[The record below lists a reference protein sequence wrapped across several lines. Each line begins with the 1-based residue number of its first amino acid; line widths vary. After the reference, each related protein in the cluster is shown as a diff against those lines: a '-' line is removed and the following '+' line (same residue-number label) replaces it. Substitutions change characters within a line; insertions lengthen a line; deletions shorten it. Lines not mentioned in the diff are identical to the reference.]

1 MRDNFFFS
9 FSGGAS
15 ESAGPGVDGLGPA
28 WSSDFDDLRVPRE
41 PGGTWNDMLSLTLVT
56 VMNVSFK
63 SEVHSIGS
71 FWCAVLWW
79 PSPTFLAGHVSCQV
93 HYINHLKV
101 TFPRG
106 NQPKKEQRFP
116 ADKV

>member
-1 MRDNFFFS
+1 MS
-9 FSGGAS
+9 
-15 ESAGPGVDGLGPA
+15 V
-28 WSSDFDDLRVPRE
+28 SS
-41 PGGTWNDMLSLTLVT
+41 
-56 VMNVSFK
+56 VSFK

-71 FWCAVLWW
+71 
-79 PSPTFLAGHVSCQV
+79 LAGHVSCQV
-93 HYINHLKV
+93 HYLNHLKV